1 VIDVLV
7 GLHDVDLSEFIC
19 FFIKCVIQ
27 NSNYTEIVTTAD
39 YMEKMKIKIPELAVC
54 RLLCLFVDYDD
65 WVHFKKYFLIY
76 FDAGLISDATIKKV
90 ISSLV
95 EKQNLELMRLV
106 IGITMKNGSCF
117 LNLKLTENQYKFVI
131 MSLVKSQID
140 LTSKLAEFNQIVVS
154 PRTSNVP
161 SEAISQIDSVTN
173 ESKTFDIQEKDK
185 DTSFKDVSDDD
196 SDCFEILSEE
206 MIQKIIKEI
215 SHSEKKK

>member
-1 VIDVLV
+1 M
-7 GLHDVDLSEFIC
+7 DLSEFIC

-27 NSNYTEIVTTAD
+27 NSNYTEIVNTVD
-39 YMEKMKIKIPELAVC
+39 YMDKLKIKIPEQAVC
-54 RLLCLFVDYDD
+54 NLLCLFVDYDD
-65 WVHFKKYFLIY
+65 WVHFKKYFLAY
-76 FDAGLISDATIKKV
+76 FDGGLITDTTIKRV
-90 ISSLV
+90 ISALV

-106 IGITMKNGSCF
+106 IGITMKDGSCF

-131 MSLVKSQID
+131 MALVKSQID
-140 LTSKLAEFNQIVVS
+140 LSSRLAEYHQINVS

-161 SEAISQIDSVTN
+161 SEAISQIESVTSETN
-173 ESKTFDIQEKDK
+173 TLPIQEKEK
-185 DTSFKDVSDDD
+185 DNSFKEVSDDE

>member
-1 VIDVLV
+1 
-7 GLHDVDLSEFIC
+7 VDLSEFIG

-27 NSNYTEIVTTAD
+27 NSNYSEIVNTAD
-39 YMEKMKIKIPELAVC
+39 YMDRLKIKVPEHAVC
-54 RLLCLFVDYDD
+54 SLLCLFVDYDD
-65 WVHFKKYFLIY
+65 WVHFKKYFLSY
-76 FDAGLISDATIKKV
+76 FDAGLISDSTIKKV
-90 ISSLV
+90 ISALV

-106 IGITMKNGSCF
+106 IGITMKDGSCF

-140 LTSKLAEFNQIVVS
+140 LSSRLAEFNQINVS

-161 SEAISQIDSVTN
+161 SEAISQLDSVSSET
-173 ESKTFDIQEKDK
+173 KTVQIQDK
-185 DTSFKDVSDDD
+185 DTSFREVSDDD
-196 SDCFEILSEE
+196 SDCFEILSED

>member
-1 VIDVLV
+1 
-7 GLHDVDLSEFIC
+7 VDLSEFIC

-27 NSNYTEIVTTAD
+27 NSNYTEIISTVD
-39 YMEKMKIKIPELAVC
+39 YMDKLKIKVPEQAVC
-54 RLLCLFVDYDD
+54 SFLCLFVDYDD
-65 WVHFKKYFLIY
+65 WVHFKKYFLTY
-76 FDAGLISDATIKKV
+76 FNAGVISDATIKKV
-90 ISSLV
+90 ISALV

-106 IGITMKNGSCF
+106 IGITMKDGNCF

-140 LTSKLAEFNQIVVS
+140 LTTKLAEFNQINVS

-161 SEAISQIDSVTN
+161 SEAISQLDSFSSETQ
-173 ESKTFDIQEKDK
+173 TLQIQDKEKEN
-185 DTSFKDVSDDD
+185 SFRDVSDDD
-196 SDCFEILSEE
+196 SDCFEILSEV